1 MSREIGVVII
11 DVPFGELARDAGRR
25 VAESL
30 HHVPQ
35 GRCLVAV
42 YETTHDW
49 SVTEPFESVL
59 CRSVLGP
66 PEDRHHAEFEFFAN
80 GVSRSYRRNRGQL
93 TLAGNLHWVVF
104 RRLGDRAYRRRESLR
119 QMELRRNELPVGHKV
134 FTRDVANNVWHLN
147 AQTARGTTMNR
158 LCCLLA
164 WRDERAL
171 IVKNSGNRSIAINA
185 MDLDRDLVG
194 VAHRIPYDVDR
205 ALGLVLF

>member
-1 MSREIGVVII
+1 MSRGIGVVII
-11 DVPFGELARDAGRR
+11 DIPFGELARDAGRR

-42 YETTHDW
+42 YETTRDW
-49 SVTEPFESVL
+49 SATEPYESVI
-59 CRSVLGP
+59 CRSALGP
-66 PEDRHHAEFEFFAN
+66 PEERQQAEFEFFAN
-80 GVSRSYRRNRGQL
+80 GVSRSYRRNRDQL
-93 TLAGNLHWVVF
+93 TLSGNLHWIVF

-119 QMELRRNELPVGHKV
+119 PTELRRNELPVGHKV

-147 AQTARGTTMNR
+147 AQTARSTTMNR

-171 IVKNSGNRSIAINA
+171 IVKKSGKRSRAIIA
-185 MDLDRDLVG
+185 MDLDSDLVG
-194 VAHRIPYDVDR
+194 VAQRTPYDVDR
-205 ALGLVLF
+205 VLGLVLF